1 MALPPGPRTPRAVQS
16 AGWLLRPGPWLTRL
30 RDRYGPTFTIR
41 IANEPDWVIVTDPE
55 AVREVFTG
63 DPQVLHAGEANAILR
78 PLLGPR
84 SVLLLDDAAHMAQRK
99 LLLPPFHGERMR
111 RYADLV
117 RAIAEREVAAW
128 PPDAAVEA
136 RPRMQ
141 AITLEVIMRAIFGV
155 EDPARLERLRA
166 ALERMLDWTTDPR
179 RLFLIAGIGPR
190 RLESVTAFR
199 AAMDPVHALLEEE
212 IARGRSDPRLEA
224 REDILALLLQAT
236 HAPGDADGNGDAGAA
251 GSEGAGRGTPMTVEE
266 IRDELITL
274 LVAGHETTATALAW
288 ALERLAR
295 HPGAWAR
302 LREEVASGEEDYLD
316 AVIKETLR
324 LRPVLP
330 IVLRHLKAP
339 MRIGG
344 WDLPAGVSVVP
355 CIYLVHRDPTVYPD
369 PLAFRPERFL
379 ETPAG
384 TYTWIPFGGGVR
396 RCLGASFALFEMKTV
411 LRVIAARTEL
421 RADDP
426 APALTTRRAITLVP
440 ADDARVL
447 VG

>member
-30 RDRYGPTFTIR
+30 RDRYGTAFTIR
-41 IANEPDWVIVTDPE
+41 VANEPDWVMLTDPE
-55 AVREVFTG
+55 DVRQVFTG

-78 PLLGPR
+78 PMLGPR
-84 SVLLLDDAAHMAQRK
+84 SVLLLDDAEHMAQRK
-99 LLLPPFHGERMR
+99 LLLPPFHGERML
-111 RYADLV
+111 RYAELV
-117 RAIAEREVAAW
+117 RTIAEREVAAW
-128 PPDAAVEA
+128 PADAAVEA

-166 ALERMLDWTTDPR
+166 ALKRMLDWSTDPR
-179 RLFLIAGIGPR
+179 RLLLIAALGPR
-190 RLESVTAFR
+190 RLESFPAFR
-199 AAMDPVHALLEEE
+199 AAMDPVRALIAEE
-212 IARGRSDPRLEA
+212 IARGRSDPRLEG

-236 HAPGDADGNGDAGAA
+236 HEDG
-251 GSEGAGRGTPMTVEE
+251 SPMTVEE

-295 HPGAWAR
+295 HPAAWLR
-302 LREEVASGEEDYLD
+302 LREEVAAGKEAYLD
-316 AVIKETLR
+316 AVVKETLR

-330 IVLRHLKAP
+330 IVVRHLKAP

-355 CIYLVHRDPTVYPD
+355 CIYLVHRDPAVYPE
-369 PLAFRPERFL
+369 PLAFRPERFI
-379 ETPAG
+379 ESPAG

-396 RCLGASFALFEMKTV
+396 RCLGATFALFEMKTV
-411 LRVIAARTEL
+411 LRVIAGRARL
-421 RADDP
+421 RAEDP
-426 APALTTRRAITLVP
+426 APARSTRRAITLVP
-440 ADDARVL
+440 ADEARVL

>member
-1 MALPPGPRTPRAVQS
+1 
-16 AGWLLRPGPWLTRL
+16 
-30 RDRYGPTFTIR
+30 
-41 IANEPDWVIVTDPE
+41 
-55 AVREVFTG
+55 
-63 DPQVLHAGEANAILR
+63 
-78 PLLGPR
+78 
-84 SVLLLDDAAHMAQRK
+84 
-99 LLLPPFHGERMR
+99 
-111 RYADLV
+111 
-117 RAIAEREVAAW
+117 
-128 PPDAAVEA
+128 
-136 RPRMQ
+136 MQ

-179 RLFLIAGIGPR
+179 RLLLIAGIGPR

-212 IARGRSDPRLEA
+212 IARGRSDPRLEG

-236 HAPGDADGNGDAGAA
+236 HDDG
-251 GSEGAGRGTPMTVEE
+251 SPMSVEE
-266 IRDELITL
+266 IRDELLTL
-274 LVAGHETTATALAW
+274 LVAGHETTATALGW

-295 HPGAWAR
+295 HPEAWAR
-302 LREEVASGEEDYLD
+302 LREEVAAGDEAYLD
-316 AVIKETLR
+316 AVVKETLR

-339 MRIGG
+339 MEIGG

-355 CIYLVHRDPTVYPD
+355 CIYLVHRDPAVYPD

-379 ETPAG
+379 ESPAG

-411 LRVIAARTEL
+411 LRVIAGRARL
-421 RADDP
+421 RPEDP
-426 APALTTRRAITLVP
+426 APARSTRRAITLVP
-440 ADDARVL
+440 ADEARVV

>member
-1 MALPPGPRTPRAVQS
+1 MEGPEWTGRTWPGRYGRRMALPPGPRTPRAVQS
-16 AGWLLRPGPWLTRL
+16 AGWLLRPGPWLTRM

-41 IANEPDWVIVTDPE
+41 IANEPDWVMLTAPDD
-55 AVREVFTG
+55 VRQVFTG

-78 PLLGPR
+78 PMLGPR
-84 SVLLLDDAAHMAQRK
+84 SVLLLDDAEHLAQRK

-117 RAIAEREVAAW
+117 RAIAEREVAGW
-128 PPDAAVEA
+128 PADAAVEA

-155 EDPARLERLRA
+155 EDPARLARLRA
-166 ALERMLDWTTDPR
+166 ALERLLDWSTDPR
-179 RLFLIAGIGPR
+179 RLLLIAGLGPR
-190 RLESVTAFR
+190 HLHRVSAFR
-199 AAMDPVHALLEEE
+199 AAHDAVHEVLGEE
-212 IARGRSDPRLEA
+212 IARGRADPRLEG

-236 HAPGDADGNGDAGAA
+236 HDDGSPDVG
-251 GSEGAGRGTPMTVEE
+251 GRE

-295 HPGAWAR
+295 HPAAWAR
-302 LREEVASGEEDYLD
+302 LREEVAAGEEDYLD
-316 AVIKETLR
+316 AVVKETLR

-355 CIYLVHRDPTVYPD
+355 CIYLVHRDPAVYPD

-379 ETPAG
+379 ESPAG
-384 TYTWIPFGGGVR
+384 TYTWIPFGGGIR

-411 LRVIAARTEL
+411 LRVIAGRARL

-426 APALTTRRAITLVP
+426 APARSTRRAITLVP
-440 ADDARVL
+440 ADEARVV